1 MKKVAM
7 ARAASKVLVE
17 QEPNIFAEALREI
30 ASRRHA
36 KPKAKQVPRRY
47 TARLTEGG
55 PILSIEGASDF
66 DDAAMIFAASAAAPL
81 GHSHL
86 RVCVTDCETG
96 ASQHFHLDF

>member
-1 MKKVAM
+1 M
-7 ARAASKVLVE
+7 ARAASNVAVE

-36 KPKAKQVPRRY
+36 KPKQVPRRY
-47 TARLTEGG
+47 TARMSDGG
-55 PILSIEGASDF
+55 PALAIEGASGF

-81 GHSHL
+81 GAGHL

>member
-1 MKKVAM
+1 M
-7 ARAASKVLVE
+7 ARTAPKTQVE

-30 ASRRHA
+30 ASRRYA
-36 KPKAKQVPRRY
+36 KPKAGRVPRRY
-47 TARLTEGG
+47 VARLSDGG
-55 PILSIEGASDF
+55 PALAIDGASDF
-66 DDAAMIFAASAAAPL
+66 GDAAMIFAASAAAPL